1 MRARPEF
8 YSDDRVMRWL
18 FVAPLAALLL
28 CFMVFPTLYSLWM
41 SFTDY
46 TMRGSPEFIGLDNYR
61 YLLADAEFWSALRRT
76 VFVMVVSIAAELTAG
91 MALALLLNREFR
103 GQNVLRGLC
112 FAPLLVSPLAMSLMW
127 KYILD
132 VEYGVVNHTLAA
144 LGGSARP
151 WFADGDYALWT
162 VILISVWQWLPFST
176 FVLLAGLRGLP
187 RDQFESARVDGA
199 SPARVFFRL
208 TLPMLRPLI
217 LIIVLLRTMWL
228 MRLFDPLYGTTRG
241 GVDTEL
247 LDWLV
252 YRVSFVLFDVGLGS
266 AYAMFSLYI
275 TLIVCALLFKRLV
288 AAMERG

>member
-1 MRARPEF
+1 MRAAF

-18 FVAPLAALLL
+18 FVAPLGALLL

-46 TMRGSPEFIGLDNYR
+46 TMRGAPEFIGLDNYR
-61 YLLADAEFWSALRRT
+61 YLLADAEFWAALRRT
-76 VFVMVVSIAAELTAG
+76 VFVMIVSIAAELVLG
-91 MALALLLNREFR
+91 MGLALLLNREFR
-103 GQNVLRGLC
+103 GQNLLRGLC

-132 VEYGVVNHTLAA
+132 VEYGVVNHALAA
-144 LGGSARP
+144 AGAGARP

-162 VILISVWQWLPFST
+162 IILISVWQWLPFST

-187 RDQFESARVDGA
+187 RDQFESARLEGA

-252 YRVSFVLFDVGLGS
+252 YRVSFVLFDIGLGS

-275 TLIVCALLFKRLV
+275 TLIVCALLYKRLV

>member
-1 MRARPEF
+1 MRLEF

-18 FVAPLAALLL
+18 FVAPLVLLLL

-46 TMRGSPEFIGLDNYR
+46 TMRGAPEFVGMDNYR
-61 YLLADAEFWSALRRT
+61 YLLADAEFWAALRRT
-76 VFVMVVSIAAELTAG
+76 VFVMVVSISAELVAG
-91 MALALLLNREFR
+91 MLLALLLNREFR

-132 VEYGVVNHTLAA
+132 VEYGIVNHALTE

-151 WFADGDYALWT
+151 WFADGDYAIWT
-162 VILISVWQWLPFST
+162 VISISVWQWLPFST

-199 SPARVFFRL
+199 SSARIFFRL

-252 YRVSFVLFDVGLGS
+252 YRVSFVLFDIGLGS

-275 TLIVCALLFKRLV
+275 TLIVCALLYKRLI

>member
-199 SPARVFFRL
+199 SSARVFFRL

-288 AAMERG
+288 AAMGRG

>member
-1 MRARPEF
+1 MRPEF

-18 FVAPLAALLL
+18 FIAPLVALLL

-46 TMRGSPEFIGLDNYR
+46 TMRGAPNFVGLDNYR
-61 YLLADAEFWSALRRT
+61 YLLADAEFWAALRRT
-76 VFVMVVSIAAELTAG
+76 VFVMVVSIAAELLAG
-91 MALALLLNREFR
+91 MLLALLLNREFR
-103 GQNVLRGLC
+103 GQNILRGLC

-132 VEYGVVNHTLAA
+132 VEYGVVNYALTA

-151 WFADGDYALWT
+151 WFADSDHALWT

-275 TLIVCALLFKRLV
+275 TLIVCALLYKRLV
-288 AAMERG
+288 AAMGRG